1 MFFARHA
8 AFCSCPK
15 AFKSTPDKVTEPDVG
30 VSRQANSDN
39 RVDLPVPEGPIM
51 ATLSPLLIC
60 KSKFENSEI
69 SPSRDP
75 VVELGKDFDNRC
87 ASIANGG
94 TDCMKIFRLLVLLAL
109 FITQGAS
116 AKTLLVL
123 GDSLSAAYNMQTAQ
137 GWVAL
142 LEQRLKNTHPDIQV
156 INSSISGE
164 TTSGGLTRL
173 PKLLNRHQPDYIVL
187 ELAANDGLRGT
198 PLNIIEKNLQKMIQ
212 LAKQS
217 AAKVTLLG
225 VRLPSN
231 YGPRYTQK
239 FFDIFEKLSISEAV
253 YRVPFM
259 MDKIALKPALMQ
271 ADRLHPSIEAQP
283 IILDNIWPV
292 IDEMLS
298 Q

>member
-1 MFFARHA
+1 
-8 AFCSCPK
+8 
-15 AFKSTPDKVTEPDVG
+15 
-30 VSRQANSDN
+30 
-39 RVDLPVPEGPIM
+39 
-51 ATLSPLLIC
+51 
-60 KSKFENSEI
+60 
-69 SPSRDP
+69 
-75 VVELGKDFDNRC
+75 
-87 ASIANGG
+87 
-94 TDCMKIFRLLVLLAL
+94 
-109 FITQGAS
+109 
-116 AKTLLVL
+116 
-123 GDSLSAAYNMQTAQ
+123 
-137 GWVAL
+137 
-142 LEQRLKNTHPDIQV
+142 
-156 INSSISGE
+156 
-164 TTSGGLTRL
+164 
-173 PKLLNRHQPDYIVL
+173 
-187 ELAANDGLRGT
+187 
-198 PLNIIEKNLQKMIQ
+198 MIQ

-259 MDKIALKPALMQ
+259 MDKIALKPTLMQ